1 MLPRPLSP
9 HGALMTEPRRKQ
21 LRSFFC
27 DEQLWT
33 SYERRAK
40 ELGVTIDQLLG
51 DALASAL
58 SSPDLVATAPPV
70 ALVVAAPNP
79 ALTTAPVQA
88 VPAPQEPALP
98 RLWVILDGKRYQ
110 VNKAQFIIGRG
121 ATETDLLI
129 ADTNVSRRHAQVV
142 LHQGYFFIQDLG
154 STNGVRLDGN
164 RVDTRRID
172 EGDNFEICEH
182 VLTFTYR
189 DLGAA

>member
-1 MLPRPLSP
+1 
-9 HGALMTEPRRKQ
+9 MTEPRRKQ

-27 DEQLWT
+27 DEQVWAA
-33 SYERRAK
+33 YERLAK
-40 ELGVTIDQLLG
+40 EQGVTIDQVLG
-51 DALASAL
+51 QALAAAIT
-58 SSPDLVATAPPV
+58 SPDLVATAPPV
-70 ALVVAAPNP
+70 GLILNSGHSVQ
-79 ALTTAPVQA
+79 TTAPVPVVA
-88 VPAPQEPALP
+88 QEPEQP
-98 RLWVILDGKRYQ
+98 RLWVIFEGKRYA
-110 VNKAQFIIGRG
+110 VSKAQFIIGRG

-154 STNGVRLDGN
+154 STNGVRFDGN

-172 EGDNFEICEH
+172 EGDRYEICEH